1 MIIKPCKQSEI
12 DFYESTAAHLDI
24 LPFIPTYMGR
34 LSLGADSAQAAGALI
49 LPGSGATEQDGQS
62 RPGTATL
69 PFVDYAWAPSNGG
82 KIQTDLAVVLENVAA
97 GYKRPNILDVKLG
110 ARLWADDAP
119 KEKKARLQRAA
130 EETTSKSL
138 GFRIAGMKTYQGSGA
153 AKRMD
158 VNSDGYRVFDKKYG
172 RSFNAETVQ
181 QGFRDF
187 FQLEKGVASKDKKD
201 PIRKTIKRFLGS
213 LEEMVQVLEKEE
225 SRMYSASLLFVY
237 EGDVEAREAAF
248 PEERRILE
256 EIKSARNQQSTLGNN
271 AQVDHGPALDEDDG
285 AEYDSEG
292 EIARLPCIQSVK
304 LIDFAHAQWVPG
316 SGPDENILHGIRN
329 VIQLMRGLIG

>member
-12 DFYESTAAHLDI
+12 DFYESTAAHPDI

-34 LSLGADSAQAAGALI
+34 LSLGADAAQAAGALI
-49 LPGSGATEQDGQS
+49 LPGAGATDQEPQS

-69 PFVDYAWAPSNGG
+69 PFVDHAWAPSNGG

-97 GYKRPNILDVKLG
+97 GYKRPNVLDVKLG

-119 KEKKARLQRAA
+119 LEKRIRLDRAA
-130 EETTSKSL
+130 AETTSKSL
-138 GFRIAGMKTYQGSGA
+138 GFRIAGMKTYQGLGA
-153 AKRMD
+153 ARRID
-158 VNSDGYRVFDKKYG
+158 VSSDGYRVFDKNYG
-172 RSFNAETVQ
+172 RSFTPETVQ

-187 FQLEKGVASKDKKD
+187 FQLENGVASNDKKD
-201 PIRKTIKRFLGS
+201 PIRKTIGRFLDS
-213 LEEMVQVLEKEE
+213 LNEVVQVLEQEE

-237 EGDVEAREAAF
+237 EGDVEARESAF

-256 EIKSARNQQSTLGNN
+256 EITSARDQQRTFGNN
-271 AQVDHGPALDEDDG
+271 AQLDDGRALDEDDG
-285 AEYDSEG
+285 ADYDSE
-292 EIARLPCIQSVK
+292 EDIARLPCIQTVK
-304 LIDFAHAQWVPG
+304 LIDFAHAQWVAG
-316 SGPDENILHGIRN
+316 LGPDENILHGIRS